1 MIQGLFNKNL
11 FIYIMIALCALG
23 ILLKLLLGILYSR
36 LIKASDN
43 MATSKNKLTQTM
55 KKKFETCYKLKIGVN
70 NVDIF
75 VDKYV
80 FRHKFCG
87 ILLSTWE
94 NICGQILMLCLLV
107 GSISTILGLI
117 YECGKQQVLST
128 FSVGILTSGM
138 LIFLE
143 GLTNLGGKKELFRLN
158 MKDYLEN
165 ILKVRLEQ
173 EQSQPDFIEQYKRE
187 YLQEEAS
194 QALTSSSL
202 LAAASETTKKK
213 SKKEI
218 SGKFE
223 KVKLKRQQKEEKR
236 LDKQLKKEQARNA
249 AAKKV
254 EDKRL
259 AKELNRK
266 EKQDAK
272 LRVKEEA
279 ERQKREVKLALEK
292 KREAERAEIE
302 RIRAEV
308 RAEEELKK
316 AEKKKQEEV
325 KKALQLEKQAAKAV
339 KRKVVATETT
349 VDSITVGER
358 LTVEE
363 RKTAAEHKP
372 IAEYKT
378 VAERKSVAQERK
390 ENLLREVLERR
401 SLEGQEQ
408 EEARKEDNI
417 AVTVVKEEE
426 KVEMV
431 SETKESAELPQQEEP
446 AAEMYRPK
454 KAPVKTFKP
463 EKATVEKIQIAKR
476 KPVTD
481 TSESAELEK
490 VEAEK
495 AETVGK
501 DSARNEKAE
510 RFAQKGKPVHK
521 KGRQASVEDDK
532 LIEDILKEFLA

>member
-1 MIQGLFNKNL
+1 MIQELFNRNL
-11 FIYIMIALCALG
+11 FIYIMVALCALG

-43 MATSKNKLTQTM
+43 MAASKNKLTQTM

-80 FRHKFCG
+80 FRHRFCG

-117 YECGKQQVLST
+117 YECGKQQILST

-173 EQSQPDFIEQYKRE
+173 EQNQPDFIEQYRKE
-187 YLQEEAS
+187 YLQEEAV
-194 QALTSSSL
+194 QAFGSSSL
-202 LAAASETTKKK
+202 LAAASETGKKK

-218 SGKFE
+218 SGRFE
-223 KVKLKRQQKEEKR
+223 KVKIKRQQKEEKR
-236 LDKQLKKEQARNA
+236 LDKQLKKEQAKNA

-254 EDKRL
+254 EDKKL

-272 LRVKEEA
+272 VRVKEEA

-308 RAEEELKK
+308 KAEEELKK
-316 AEKKKQEEV
+316 EEKRKQEEI
-325 KKALQLEKQAAKAV
+325 KKALQLEKQAAKAE
-339 KRKVVATETT
+339 KRKPAESKVMAERKAVA
-349 VDSITVGER
+349 ER
-358 LTVEE
+358 LTGD
-363 RKTAAEHKP
+363 EHK
-372 IAEYKT
+372 T
-378 VAERKSVAQERK
+378 VAQERK
-390 ENLLREVLERR
+390 ANLLREVKERR
-401 SLEGQEQ
+401 NLEVQEQ
-408 EEARKEDNI
+408 EEEAVKEDNV
-417 AVTVVKEEE
+417 AVTVAKTEDKPENL
-426 KVEMV
+426 
-431 SETKESAELPQQEEP
+431 TKSAEIGAGNRQEPVTAKMYKPEP
-446 AAEMYRPK
+446 AHAE
-454 KAPVKTFKP
+454 TFKP
-463 EKATVEKIQIAKR
+463 EKAKVQKIQINKR
-476 KPVTD
+476 QSDKED
-481 TSESAELEK
+481 SK
-490 VEAEK
+490 VEEPVKADVEKGETILKEAIVKSK
-495 AETVGK
+495 AEH
-501 DSARNEKAE
+501 SSERN
-510 RFAQKGKPVHK
+510 KPKSVHK
-521 KGRQASVEDDK
+521 KGRQASLEDDK